1 MVAMEQI
8 YLLKTDMILENLPI
22 YKIGRSR
29 QPDVKRVRSYPK
41 TYKLVSMNTCEN
53 CVYIESELLKLFHKK
68 YKLAYRN
75 EYFIGD
81 ENEMSRDI
89 RTMIDASIPNEIK
102 PVFFECKLCAFKT
115 HVKADHDEH
124 LTTQDHSMK
133 VEEADEKFNQRKQLK
148 QHIHGLLRKSKD
160 MEHKITSTQNNIDI
174 LMKKYIKK

>member
-1 MVAMEQI
+1 MSRMEQI
-8 YLLKTDMILENLPI
+8 YLLKTAMTLENLPI

-68 YKLAYRN
+68 YKIAYRR
-75 EYFIGD
+75 EYFVGD
-81 ENEMSRDI
+81 EVEMAKDI
-89 RTMIDASIPNEIK
+89 RTMIDASIPNNH
-102 PVFFECKLCAFKT
+102 FFKCKLCLFDT
-115 HVKADHDEH
+115 HINSDYDKH
-124 LTTQDHSMK
+124 LTTEEHRLK
-133 VEEADEKFNQRKQLK
+133 VDESDEKINQRKQLK

-160 MEHKITSTQNNIDI
+160 MERKITSVQNNIDV